1 MKPHLPGVHV
11 TQAAW
16 KSVMY
21 ALVEASCEVLE
32 IARDEVGASLSP
44 VGVDDWSICLFDTV
58 SGGVGHVIQIEANL
72 DQVLAAALRRVSSCE
87 CGAETSCYGCLRSY
101 QNQRDHDDLSRGAA
115 EQILRRL
122 LQGTGEVAGYLQSIL
137 EEPPDHLGPEWID
150 LWRDASTA
158 ERPLVATLAARGVPL
173 PALGVESAAGIPI
186 PISWPDLLVAVVFG
200 LDEDDVRDLEVEGW
214 TVLPEGPELW
224 DRL

>member
-1 MKPHLPGVHV
+1 MAVYAATRTSVTTTTSPGGR
-11 TQAAW
+11 Q
-16 KSVMY
+16 S
-21 ALVEASCEVLE
+21 
-32 IARDEVGASLSP
+32 R
-44 VGVDDWSICLFDTV
+44 
-58 SGGVGHVIQIEANL
+58 
-72 DQVLAAALRRVSSCE
+72 SSSACFR
-87 CGAETSCYGCLRSY
+87 GRAKWPATSR
-101 QNQRDHDDLSRGAA
+101 A
-115 EQILRRL
+115 
-122 LQGTGEVAGYLQSIL
+122 IL
-137 EEPPDHLGPEWID
+137 EEPPDHLDPEWLD

-158 ERPLVATLAARGVPL
+158 ERPLVANLAARGVPL